1 MSTEQISSEP
11 PKDRARSV
19 LNYFAIAVIAFGA
32 GVLLESQLAAQTAA
46 SIRLAQEQELKQT
59 SAKAE
64 QTAAKAD
71 QDKQTLTDTLA
82 KEREEHAK
90 DIQAKSRHLASISS
104 NAAGVRR
111 DLEAGLS
118 AARSS
123 GDACTARI
131 TGISQVLGG
140 IFDSI
145 GEVTGIAQDLGR
157 ENNQLKED
165 NKSLSNKL
173 TGWQKWNEE
182 NSQRITI
189 NGKRTS

>member
-1 MSTEQISSEP
+1 MSAEQFTSEP
-11 PKDRARSV
+11 RKDRARDV
-19 LNYFAIAVIAFGA
+19 LIYFAVAVVAFGA
-32 GVLLESQLAAQTAA
+32 GILVESQLAAQTAA
-46 SIRLAQEQELKQT
+46 SAKIAQEQELKQ
-59 SAKAE
+59 A
-64 QTAAKAD
+64 AAKAD
-71 QDKQTLTDTLA
+71 EDKRMLTDSLA

-90 DIQAKSRHLASISS
+90 DIQSKDRHLASISS

-131 TGISQVLGG
+131 TGISQALGS

-157 ENNQLKED
+157 ENKQLKED
-165 NKSLSNKL
+165 NKSLADKL
-173 TGWQKWNEE
+173 AGWQKWNEE
-182 NSQRITI
+182 NAQRITI
-189 NGKRTS
+189 TGKKAS

>member
-1 MSTEQISSEP
+1 MSAEQTTNEP
-11 PKDRARSV
+11 PKVRARGV
-19 LNYFAIAVIAFGA
+19 LNYFAIAVVAFGA
-32 GVLLESQLAAQTAA
+32 GGLLESQLAAQTAT
-46 SIRLAQEQELKQT
+46 SVRLAHDQELKQ
-59 SAKAE
+59 AG
-64 QTAAKAD
+64 QVAAKAD
-71 QDKQTLTDTLA
+71 QDKQLLTESLT

-90 DIQAKSRHLASISS
+90 DIQAKNRHLASISS

-131 TGISQVLGG
+131 TGISQAIGG

-157 ENNQLKED
+157 ENQQLKED
-165 NKSLSNKL
+165 NKSLADKL

-182 NSQRITI
+182 NLQRITI
-189 NGKRTS
+189 NGKKATS